1 MTNTNNT
8 LIRRTTDT
16 SRSMFND
23 GIDRPTDHASA
34 SEHAFVASAGAGA
47 KSDSQEADYLFL
59 KIAQFTIS
67 DRFGSVRS
75 AKTKSKENVWLPA
88 NEEKPR
94 KQRLKHN
101 TYTHTHKH
109 KHPQRERQSQLRI
122 TRIRRNFTAKFRSI
136 CLLHSDHLKYKFGT
150 SILQNMYNRQT
161 NRATSQSATKDGLF
175 RIDVRSTRKHRT
187 TLAPSSTQVA
197 RQRQFVAVRIALNGK
212 RV

>member
-101 TYTHTHKH
+101 THTHTH
-109 KHPQRERQSQLRI
+109 KHPQREAVATANYTNPKEFYRKISINLLTSFRSPQVQI
-122 TRIRRNFTAKFRSI
+122 RNFDSAK
-136 CLLHSDHLKYKFGT
+136 Y
-150 SILQNMYNRQT
+150 
-161 NRATSQSATKDGLF
+161 
-175 RIDVRSTRKHRT
+175 V
-187 TLAPSSTQVA
+187 
-197 RQRQFVAVRIALNGK
+197 
-212 RV
+212 